1 MNAKVRHHVSMSAV
15 RRVRLRENLV
25 RRPDRARGRE
35 PLIGASSAQGGLS
48 TVPLPSDQPGH
59 PEPGLAE
66 QQERSR

>member
-1 MNAKVRHHVSMSAV
+1 MNAKVRHHVSTTTV
-15 RRVRLRENLV
+15 RPGRFRDDIVRQPART
-25 RRPDRARGRE
+25 RGRE

-66 QQERSR
+66 QQERPL